1 MHSLSYAVRIE
12 QQNVQDQVRL
22 QVLKG
27 VTSND
32 VQIISRA
39 AGKSAAKE
47 MVAEAKRQAELD
59 AKKAAKKWDE
69 TFKS

>member
-59 AKKAAKKWDE
+59 AKKAAKKWDG
-69 TFKS
+69 TFKR

>member
-59 AKKAAKKWDE
+59 AKKTAKKWDG
-69 TFKS
+69 TFKR